1 MGGMSLTH
9 ILLIA
14 VVLLVFFGP
23 SRLPKAGQSIGEA
36 IRGFKKGLNGDEIDV
51 TEQSKRENLNAAPA
65 DSVNQA
71 ANQTQKQTD
80 KTRQDS

>member
-1 MGGMSLTH
+1 MGGLSGFH
-9 ILLIA
+9 ILLLA
-14 VVLLVFFGP
+14 VILIVLFGP

-51 TEQSKRENLNAAPA
+51 TEQSRKANLNSSQQDPL
-65 DSVNQA
+65 
-71 ANQTQKQTD
+71 TQKQTD

>member
-1 MGGMSLTH
+1 MGGFSGLH
-9 ILLIA
+9 ILLLA
-14 VVLLVFFGP
+14 VILIVLFGP

-51 TEQSKRENLNAAPA
+51 TEQSKNANLNSPQA
-65 DSVNQA
+65 DPL
-71 ANQTQKQTD
+71 TQKQQDKT